1 MTQLVKQAIDRVD
14 SQLEVK
20 NGSFDGV
27 TNLLADLLHYCEFYN
42 IDFNDAL
49 EVAKDFAIEDQSC
62 DYYTMLNGN

>member
-1 MTQLVKQAIDRVD
+1 MVKLVQQAIDRVE

-20 NGSFDGV
+20 NGSFDGA

-49 EVAKDFAIEDQSC
+49 EQAKDFAIEDISH
-62 DYYTMLNGN
+62 DYYTMLGGK

>member
-1 MTQLVKQAIDRVD
+1 MAQLVKQAIDRVD

-49 EVAKDFAIEDQSC
+49 EVAKDFAIEDQSY

>member
-1 MTQLVKQAIDRVD
+1 MAQLVKQAIDRVE

-20 NGSFDGV
+20 NGSFDGT

-49 EVAKDFAIEDQSC
+49 EVAKDFAIEDQSH